1 MDNVYTRVNC
11 HSFTLF
17 DAGASAARAPP
28 WPRRSSKS
36 PRGLLDSGAM
46 ESSRPRRAPAYPW
59 CVLLAV
65 VPAARPARTEW
76 KFGGAVAPRVPE
88 KLAVTLGWEAL
99 SGVSGLSVHDGRLT
113 GKTTADIRHILIRPT
128 DAAGATFEIE
138 SIRLV
143 FRKEFLAGI
152 PSGVSWQGLSEI
164 YHETIVSRA
173 PES

>member
-113 GKTTADIRHILIRPT
+113 GKTTADFPTIHLERTSGLDSRDLLHSMEIRLRVS
-128 DAAGATFEIE
+128 AGANLFIHFVRGEKVD
-138 SIRLV
+138 LA
-143 FRKEFLAGI
+143 KELEDA
-152 PSGVSWQGLSEI
+152 
-164 YHETIVSRA
+164 RA
-173 PES
+173 F